1 MEIFLIIVI
10 IAASFGI
17 SHAVGYYRAFGRWDA
32 RMKQIEIRQKESH
45 IILGDLEEE
54 MNQIIK

>member
-17 SHAVGYYRAFGRWDA
+17 GHAVGYYRAFGRWDA
-32 RMKQIEIRQKESH
+32 RMIDIETRHEEAETVLNNLYQIRE
-45 IILGDLEEE
+45 
-54 MNQIIK
+54 